1 MSYQGFDTSQRITV
15 GQAKNAAAQEL
26 TFVCRYLGPESWGK
40 TITRAEA
47 KGLLDAG
54 LSILLCYETVAA
66 RMRTGAPGGAEDG
79 ALALQCATELGVP
92 EGTVIYFACDFD
104 VQQSELPTCEEY
116 INAAR
121 IALGRRYEVGI
132 YGPERI
138 VAHMSE
144 KGICRYFWQCVAWSR
159 TFLPEASAR
168 QYAWQG
174 DSRSIAMAAKIGV
187 LAVDLDDCDD
197 LVGAGMWQ
205 HNEPWYA
212 KAMRYVKAKGLMND
226 GRPND
231 PVTRAELAMVIY
243 RHDGGK

>member
-1 MSYQGFDTSQRITV
+1 MSYQGFDTSQRITSA
-15 GQAKNAAAQEL
+15 QAKNAAAQGL
-26 TFVCRYLGPESWGK
+26 TFACRYIGPESWGK
-40 TITRAEA
+40 TITKTEA
-47 KGLLDAG
+47 NALLDAG

-66 RMRTGAPGGAEDG
+66 RMKGGAPAGSEDG
-79 ALALQCATELGVP
+79 ALALQYATELGVP

-138 VAHMSE
+138 VAYMSE
-144 KGICRYFWQCVAWSR
+144 KGVCRYFWQCVAWSR

-174 DSRSIAMAAKIGV
+174 DSRSIAMAEKIGV

-205 HNEPWYA
+205 KNEPWYA
-212 KAMRYVKAKGLMND
+212 EAMRFVKSKGLMND
-226 GRPND
+226 GRPD
-231 PVTRAELAMVIY
+231 DTVTRAELATVVFRMY
-243 RHDGGK
+243 GGK